1 MGKTIWG
8 PNGGWTGKFGMSIGS
23 LWHGQFIQRAYKPQ
37 VANPNTDAQKL
48 QRAKF
53 GYIASIAGALNNILE
68 IFMESYCVH
77 AATTVVGQFVKQ
89 NIQNVNGSTPES
101 LEINYTELSL
111 SAPNARLMA
120 VMPGEVDLETPL
132 TVKTSI
138 EDSYYD
144 AKFNSQSDTVYL
156 VAYSKTA
163 NEAVISDGNAKRNTG
178 SVEVTVP
185 AYWQG
190 HYIESWLVVLGD
202 PTKELTRGKVSPSV
216 YVGSGR
222 IA

>member
-1 MGKTIWG
+1 MGKMRMGILDG
-8 PNGGWTGKFGMSIGS
+8 FVGKVGTVVGSFWKGMKVMRGYNE
-23 LWHGQFIQRAYKPQ
+23 FP
-37 VANPNTDAQKL
+37 ANPQTDKQVL

-53 GYIASIAGALNNILE
+53 ALLASMSGALLNMLHIGLKE
-68 IFMESYCVH
+68 R
-77 AATTVVGQFVKQ
+77 AAKNASTEGGEFLKM
-89 NIQNVNGSTPES
+89 NLANVNGSTPES
-101 LEINYTELSL
+101 LEVNYTELQL
-111 SAPNARLMA
+111 SDGPLSA
-120 VMPGEVDLETPL
+120 VMPGEIDLETPL

-144 AKFNSQSDTVYL
+144 QRFNKQTDTVYL
-156 VAYSKTA
+156 VVYSKTG

-185 AYWQG
+185 GYWQG
-190 HYIESWLVVLGD
+190 HYVEAWIFVEG
-202 PTKELTRGKVSPSV
+202 TNTVSKSV